1 MNRDAEIFAEAI
13 ELPEAERAAFL
24 DRACAGDSALR
35 RRVDLLLAGYAAA
48 GVFMEASP
56 AARTAEALEEPA
68 GARIGHYTLVRKLG
82 EGGCGIVYLAEQHA
96 PVRRLVA
103 LKVIKLGMDT
113 RDVIARFDA
122 ERQALALMDHPGIAR
137 VFDAGATDSGRPYF
151 VMEYVDGLPIVRFCD
166 GHSLDLRARLELFAR
181 VCTALQHAHQKGV
194 IHRDI
199 KPGNILVVLHDGVP
213 MPKIID
219 FGIAKAT
226 QGRLTEHTVVTSLG
240 QLIGTPAYMSP
251 EQAAAAEDD
260 IDTRSDIYSLGVLL
274 YELLTGRPPYDPK
287 SLVRAGIEEIR
298 RIIREVDP
306 PRPSHSLAT
315 LDHAG
320 LATLARQRRAAPT
333 QLTSAL
339 RRDLDWIVMRCLEKD
354 RERRYGTAAALADDI
369 QRHLRSEPIVARPP
383 HAAYLARKF
392 VVRHRFACA
401 SALALAV
408 ALVTGTVVSLRQ
420 ATRATRA
427 ETLAVR
433 QREQAEALLT
443 FMLGDY
449 RTELK
454 KVGKL
459 DLLDSIGAQAM
470 AYFSALDPLGLSDTA
485 LARQAK
491 ALTQIGET
499 RLDQAR
505 FPEAAEAFAVAHARA
520 ASLVQRHPR
529 DPDMLFERAQVEFWQ
544 GVLARRR
551 GNLPDAATWL
561 ARYRDSAVALLAL
574 EGSTLRA
581 QQEFTSGLH
590 NLAVVD
596 FDLGRLDAAREGL
609 IAERR
614 AIEDMLARHPPTSAL
629 RFRLSDVESWLGSV
643 EEQAGRFDAMRAH
656 FAAAAAGVAALAE
669 AEPAVARWQLRL
681 AEARVHHAHALQ
693 LTGQLAA
700 AGQLRAEARQR
711 LEQLVAQDPR
721 NRQWLVALLRLRL
734 HDATAQLARR
744 DPGILVQLGPLREQL
759 DALVAAEPSSIDFI
773 RQLAVAWRL
782 ESIGRRLAGHPDA
795 GDAAARAIAIG
806 EQLMRDNRADRP
818 SRGELAQAR
827 LTAGR
832 IAAAAGAAAEAQAH
846 YEAAIAAVRPR
857 LAGSAD
863 WRVLDPVAQ
872 ALALLGRPAEAEPH
886 VAHLRRL
893 GYRSVDPF
901 AGPLLDLASTQES
914 SVPNR

>member
-13 ELPEAERAAFL
+13 ELPEAERAPFL
-24 DRACAGDSALR
+24 DRACAGDAGLR

-48 GVFMEASP
+48 GLFMEASP
-56 AARTAEALEEPA
+56 VVRTAESLEEPA

-82 EGGCGIVYLAEQHA
+82 EGGCGIVYLAEQHT

-113 RDVIARFDA
+113 RDVIARFEA
-122 ERQALALMDHPGIAR
+122 ERQALALMEHPGIAR

-151 VMEYVDGLPIVRFCD
+151 VMEYVDGQPFVRFCD

-181 VCTALQHAHQKGV
+181 VCHALQHAHQKGV

-199 KPGNILVVLHDGVP
+199 KPGNILVALHDGVP
-213 MPKIID
+213 TPKIID

-315 LDHAG
+315 LDHVG
-320 LATLARQRRAAPT
+320 LTTLARQRGAAPT

-392 VVRHRFACA
+392 IVRHRFACA

-408 ALVTGTVVSLRQ
+408 ALVAGTVVSLRQ
-420 ATRATRA
+420 AARATRA
-427 ETLAVR
+427 ETLAIR

-470 AYFSALDPLGLSDTA
+470 AYFTALDPLGLSDTA

-505 FPEAAEAFAVAHARA
+505 YPEAAEAFNVAHARA

-551 GNLPDAATWL
+551 GDLPDAATWL
-561 ARYRDSAVALLAL
+561 TRYRDSAAALLAL
-574 EGSTLRA
+574 EGSTRRA

-596 FDLGRLDAAREGL
+596 VDLGRLDAAREGL
-609 IAERR
+609 VAELR

-656 FAAAAAGVAALAE
+656 FAAAAERVAALAA
-669 AEPAVARWQLRL
+669 AEPSVAHWQLRL
-681 AEARVHHAHALQ
+681 AEARVHQAHALQ
-693 LTGQLAA
+693 LTGRLDEAA
-700 AGQLRAEARQR
+700 PLRAEAQQ
-711 LEQLVAQDPR
+711 LLGKLVAQDPR
-721 NRQWLVALLRLRL
+721 NRQWLVAMLRLRL
-734 HDATAQLARR
+734 HDAAAQLARR
-744 DPGILVQLGPLREQL
+744 DPAIGPRLGPLREQL
-759 DALVAAEPSSIDFI
+759 EALVAAEPRALEFN

-782 ESIGRRLAGHPDA
+782 EGVARRLAGA
-795 GDAAARAIAIG
+795 TDAAAAHARAIAIG
-806 EQLMRDNRADRP
+806 ETLLRENRADRAVR
-818 SRGELAQAR
+818 SELAQAR
-827 LTAGR
+827 LAAGR
-832 IAAAAGAAAEAQAH
+832 LAAAAGATAEAAAYFQA
-846 YEAAIAAVRPR
+846 ALDAVRPR
-857 LAGSAD
+857 LAGSSD
-863 WRVLDPVAQ
+863 WRVLDPAGQ
-872 ALALLGRPAEAEPH
+872 ALALLGRTTEAQPH
-886 VAHLRRL
+886 LERLRSL

-901 AGPLLDLASTQES
+901 AGPLLDLASTQQS
-914 SVPNR
+914 SAPNP